1 MAIWTA
7 LATQI
12 SRKILDWATPAQYVH
27 TKRSIDYA
35 THTTPP
41 LDARRCSPVHVYR
54 TDGARC
60 TRHSYSVL
68 SIPPHVIGLICAL
81 HHKGARDGCRAT
93 AQRARAHP
101 ATADGLRRL
110 LVLVQAPPPP
120 SGPCDAR
127 NRNAREGK
135 RGGGGRRAGVGTD
148 ACTWEGGGAGRR
160 VRGRLRTGGVALAH
174 AEKVTPP
181 PPPDAS

>member
-1 MAIWTA
+1 MDRTRDSDFQKNARLGSGQRPNTC
-7 LATQI
+7 TQR
-12 SRKILDWATPAQYVH
+12 S
-27 TKRSIDYA
+27 KRSIGYA
-35 THTTPP
+35 RHTTPP
-41 LDARRCSPVHVYR
+41 LDARRCFPVHVDR
-54 TDGARC
+54 TDGARF

-68 SIPPHVIGLICAL
+68 SIPPHVIGLIRAL

-127 NRNAREGK
+127 NRNAPEGK

-148 ACTWEGGGAGRR
+148 ACTWEGARDGACAGGCAPVASHSRTRR
-160 VRGRLRTGGVALAH
+160 R
-174 AEKVTPP
+174 
-181 PPPDAS
+181 